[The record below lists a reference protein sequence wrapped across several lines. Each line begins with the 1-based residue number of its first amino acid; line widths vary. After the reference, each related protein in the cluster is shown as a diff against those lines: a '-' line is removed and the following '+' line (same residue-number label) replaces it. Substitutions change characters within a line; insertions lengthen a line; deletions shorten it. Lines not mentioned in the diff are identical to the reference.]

1 MIPQIPVQG
10 PQGQMQLTAT
20 QQLLSLCCGL
30 SIVQAI
36 SDVVPANVINTYIP
50 NVVKALN
57 RCAREIAQ
65 SGQQH
70 QQHHQSVAAALK
82 LQQAR

>member
-1 MIPQIPVQG
+1 
-10 PQGQMQLTAT
+10 MQLAAT

-30 SIVQAI
+30 SILQAI

-50 NVVKALN
+50 SVVKALN
-57 RCAREIAQ
+57 KCSREIAQ

-70 QQHHQSVAAALK
+70 QQHYQAVAAALK
-82 LQQAR
+82 LQQAG